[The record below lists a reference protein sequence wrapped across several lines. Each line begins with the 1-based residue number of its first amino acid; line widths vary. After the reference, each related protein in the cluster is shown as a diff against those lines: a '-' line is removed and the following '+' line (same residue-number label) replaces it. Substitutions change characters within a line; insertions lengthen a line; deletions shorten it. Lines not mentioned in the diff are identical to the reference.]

1 MSASSALQTGTL
13 TLAVDA
19 PVHVLPQ
26 IARFCERYPG
36 IAVRVETGNTDE
48 SLQRLFSYQADLA
61 LLGRDV
67 SDERL
72 LSLTLRN
79 DPIVAFVSL
88 SHPWAGR
95 ESIRLADLDA
105 IYLAAYA
112 VGQFTWGVLADRF
125 GPRIVV
131 FGGLLISALA
141 ALVMGTFATL
151 PIFATCM
158 VVQGLAQ
165 STGWS
170 GLCKNIGSFFAT
182 HERGR
187 VLGLWSTCYAFGGLV
202 ASPFAGWW
210 AYSVFGTWHAAFY
223 FSAAVVG
230 GVALLFLLLQR
241 NRPEDVGH
249 PPVEPQ
255 AASEA
260 VRYAG
265 FRPEGGNG
273 GNGGSLQVLAKV
285 VRNRTVLCLG
295 LAYFLLKPARYA
307 ILLWGPV
314 IVYERMPALGKVG
327 AAIVPTAFEVAG
339 LLGPILI
346 GFASDKLFGARRMPA
361 CVISLLALT
370 VCLALFVPAMTTGSI
385 PIVVGLLFM
394 MGLTLYGPD
403 SMICGSAAIDF
414 GTSEAAG
421 TASGFVNGCGSV
433 GAILGG
439 LLPGYFDTYTVFIG
453 FTIAALIATAVLL
466 PHWNSRPGGA
476 RESLRNIPSLA
487 DFRPIRS

>member
-1 MSASSALQTGTL
+1 MNQRPGTALPSSPVSSFQRWRLQIFAITW
-13 TLAVDA
+13 LAYAAFYFTRKAFSVA
-19 PVHVLPQ
+19 KL
-26 IARFCERYPG
+26 G
-36 IAVRVETGNTDE
+36 IAE
-48 SLQRLFSYQADLA
+48 
-61 LLGRDV
+61 
-67 SDERL
+67 
-72 LSLTLRN
+72 
-79 DPIVAFVSL
+79 DPGFQLDKMAM
-88 SHPWAGR
+88 
-95 ESIRLADLDA
+95 ADLDA

-141 ALVMGTFATL
+141 AVVMGTFATL

-223 FSAAVVG
+223 SSAAVVG

-255 AASEA
+255 VASEA

-273 GNGGSLQVLAKV
+273 GNGGK
-285 VRNRTVLCLG
+285 
-295 LAYFLLKPARYA
+295 
-307 ILLWGPV
+307 
-314 IVYERMPALGKVG
+314 
-327 AAIVPTAFEVAG
+327 
-339 LLGPILI
+339 
-346 GFASDKLFGARRMPA
+346 RRQP
-361 CVISLLALT
+361 
-370 VCLALFVPAMTTGSI
+370 
-385 PIVVGLLFM
+385 
-394 MGLTLYGPD
+394 
-403 SMICGSAAIDF
+403 
-414 GTSEAAG
+414 AG
-421 TASGFVNGCGSV
+421 TRQG
-433 GAILGG
+433 GAQPHGALPRPG
-439 LLPGYFDTYTVFIG
+439 LLPAQAG
-453 FTIAALIATAVLL
+453 ALRDPPVGTGDRLRTHAGARQGRRGDRSHRLRG
-466 PHWNSRPGGA
+466 SRPARPDPDRLRLGQAVRRTAHAGLRDQPAGA
-476 RESLRNIPSLA
+476 DRLPGAVRPGDDHRQA
-487 DFRPIRS
+487 FR

>member
-1 MSASSALQTGTL
+1 MNQRPGTALPSSPVSSFQRWRLQIFAITW
-13 TLAVDA
+13 LAYAAFYFTRKAFSVA
-19 PVHVLPQ
+19 KL
-26 IARFCERYPG
+26 G
-36 IAVRVETGNTDE
+36 IAE
-48 SLQRLFSYQADLA
+48 
-61 LLGRDV
+61 
-67 SDERL
+67 
-72 LSLTLRN
+72 
-79 DPIVAFVSL
+79 DPDFQLDKMAM
-88 SHPWAGR
+88 
-95 ESIRLADLDA
+95 ADLDA

-223 FSAAVVG
+223 SSAAVVG

-265 FRPEGGNG
+265 FRPEG

-339 LLGPILI
+339 LLGLDPDRLRL
-346 GFASDKLFGARRMPA
+346 GQAVRRTAHAGLRDQPAGADR
-361 CVISLLALT
+361 
-370 VCLALFVPAMTTGSI
+370 
-385 PIVVGLLFM
+385 
-394 MGLTLYGPD
+394 
-403 SMICGSAAIDF
+403 
-414 GTSEAAG
+414 
-421 TASGFVNGCGSV
+421 
-433 GAILGG
+433 
-439 LLPGYFDTYTVFIG
+439 LPG
-453 FTIAALIATAVLL
+453 AV
-466 PHWNSRPGGA
+466 RPGDDHRQHSDSGRPAVHDGTNPVRPGLDDLQAPPPSTSAPA
-476 RESLRNIPSLA
+476 RPPAPPPASSMAAVRWARSSAVCCPAISTPTRCSSASPSQ
-487 DFRPIRS
+487 P

>member
-1 MSASSALQTGTL
+1 
-13 TLAVDA
+13 
-19 PVHVLPQ
+19 
-26 IARFCERYPG
+26 
-36 IAVRVETGNTDE
+36 
-48 SLQRLFSYQADLA
+48 
-61 LLGRDV
+61 
-67 SDERL
+67 
-72 LSLTLRN
+72 
-79 DPIVAFVSL
+79 
-88 SHPWAGR
+88 
-95 ESIRLADLDA
+95 
-105 IYLAAYA
+105 
-112 VGQFTWGVLADRF
+112 
-125 GPRIVV
+125 
-131 FGGLLISALA
+131 
-141 ALVMGTFATL
+141 
-151 PIFATCM
+151 
-158 VVQGLAQ
+158 
-165 STGWS
+165 
-170 GLCKNIGSFFAT
+170 
-182 HERGR
+182 
-187 VLGLWSTCYAFGGLV
+187 
-202 ASPFAGWW
+202 
-210 AYSVFGTWHAAFY
+210 
-223 FSAAVVG
+223 
-230 GVALLFLLLQR
+230 
-241 NRPEDVGH
+241 
-249 PPVEPQ
+249 
-255 AASEA
+255 
-260 VRYAG
+260 
-265 FRPEGGNG
+265 
-273 GNGGSLQVLAKV
+273 
-285 VRNRTVLCLG
+285 
-295 LAYFLLKPARYA
+295 FLLKPARYA